1 MDGLNKGKEMIIFID
16 RIISRFTYLTWI
28 SVGDLCCSSKDTAC
42 GDWILLV
49 VVVESIRG
57 VVSHRVWVPALP
69 VGLDGGAVGPSIPTG
84 IVQGNL

>member
-1 MDGLNKGKEMIIFID
+1 MAGLIEAVGFID
-16 RIISRFTYLTWI
+16 SNIKIYLTWI
-28 SVGDLCCSSKDTAC
+28 SAGELCCSSKDTAC

-57 VVSHRVWVPALP
+57 VVSHRVWVPARP